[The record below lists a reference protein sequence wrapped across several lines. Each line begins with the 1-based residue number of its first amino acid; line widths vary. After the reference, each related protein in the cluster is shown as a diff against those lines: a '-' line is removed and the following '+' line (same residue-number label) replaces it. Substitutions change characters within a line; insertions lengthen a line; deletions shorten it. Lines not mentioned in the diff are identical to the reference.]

1 MCMAFFEIM
10 QFNQHSTGLSL
21 RILVDGLPGALHT
34 EALWVGQGVFLPAAI
49 DTLAKKRI

>member
-1 MCMAFFEIM
+1 ME
-10 QFNQHSTGLSL
+10 FNENSTGFSL
-21 RILVDGLPGALHT
+21 GNHVDGLPGALHT